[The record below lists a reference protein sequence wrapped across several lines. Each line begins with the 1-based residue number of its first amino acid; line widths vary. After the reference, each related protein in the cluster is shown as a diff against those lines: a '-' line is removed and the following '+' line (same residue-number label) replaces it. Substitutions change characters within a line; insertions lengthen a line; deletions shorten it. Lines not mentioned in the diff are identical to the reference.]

1 MTFTIEETVSVVI
14 TGDLT
19 PSHRLKIQ
27 SLIKGEK
34 LYISIHN
41 QMITIDDVS
50 EKDAYLT
57 ISVQIYVINTRS
69 EKRIPITLTG
79 NLLVHTP
86 DVLNFKQHYI
96 VTLCGSI
103 SGVVDC
109 KVAPEYVYTNK
120 NTDETIYE
128 NEISEVKQARMVKF
142 ISSNHEEHEPPQ
154 QDIHVINYGFHA
166 IPALSIEIP
175 YGEKEIMGKSF
186 YNHNLPRIFMG
197 KPPPSTPFVNPLA
210 ELRKRKIEN

>member
-109 KVAPEYVYTNK
+109 KVAPGLILFLLSIMENHPIHLKKVSLTQRAITTVTVITCLKSLKKGMTNHLCHA
-120 NTDETIYE
+120 TDELAVHNHVLLNT
-128 NEISEVKQARMVKF
+128 
-142 ISSNHEEHEPPQ
+142 SNILVSFLYLHGVTPPLLHH
-154 QDIHVINYGFHA
+154 IHFVMPILNILNCHRNGLC
-166 IPALSIEIP
+166 IP
-175 YGEKEIMGKSF
+175 
-186 YNHNLPRIFMG
+186 
-197 KPPPSTPFVNPLA
+197 T
-210 ELRKRKIEN
+210 